1 MSFLFQLAEFV
12 LLSVVALD
20 TLGFVAEIRKNAAK
34 QDRRDFLRLCF
45 TWVFFLVLRSFSC
58 ATCCLGYFGGLLR
71 MLFFAAKVYISVPA
85 IGGTET
91 LYNVLIEQNLLKTY
105 FLEAYNLVKAKIGCC
120 KQD

>member
-1 MSFLFQLAEFV
+1 
-12 LLSVVALD
+12 
-20 TLGFVAEIRKNAAK
+20 
-34 QDRRDFLRLCF
+34 
-45 TWVFFLVLRSFSC
+45 
-58 ATCCLGYFGGLLR
+58 
-71 MLFFAAKVYISVPA
+71 MLFFSAKVYISVPA